1 MAEKRSLLVDIY
13 VPLHINTKGV
23 SRFRHPLYGHSE
35 LKPTTKDDWG
45 QVGSLFFYCVST
57 SNFTAPSEPKV
68 HNLKNMADLEQAQ
81 FDIAKAIYI
90 ERIVNTDKKG
100 KSLSEKEI
108 AQEAISSAEIF
119 MQEWDKVKSASNKT
133 FPSSAF
139 IANKGM

>member
-1 MAEKRSLLVDIY
+1 M
-13 VPLHINTKGV
+13 IN
-23 SRFRHPLYGHSE
+23 
-35 LKPTTKDDWG
+35 
-45 QVGSLFFYCVST
+45 
-57 SNFTAPSEPKV
+57 
-68 HNLKNMADLEQAQ
+68 LEQAQ

-90 ERIVNTDKKG
+90 EQIVNTDKKG

-108 AQEAISSAEIF
+108 VAQEAISSAEIF

>member
-1 MAEKRSLLVDIY
+1 M
-13 VPLHINTKGV
+13 T
-23 SRFRHPLYGHSE
+23 
-35 LKPTTKDDWG
+35 
-45 QVGSLFFYCVST
+45 
-57 SNFTAPSEPKV
+57 
-68 HNLKNMADLEQAQ
+68 DLEQAQ
-81 FDIAKAIYI
+81 FDIGKAIYI
-90 ERIVNTDKKG
+90 EQIVNTDKKG